1 MQRVRAGAL
10 DAACIIVFVVI
21 GRSSHAEGLTL
32 GGVARTSWP
41 FLVGAAVGWALSRAW
56 RRPMDVVPTGIVV
69 WVATVAVGMVLR
81 VVAGQGAAAAFVAV
95 ASGFLGMEI
104 LGWRAVARVVAP
116 RWVNRTAKDDA
127 DAPSHSRARR
137 RPASGLSARDG
148 PTFRRNSGNIRGSPW
163 GGARLTRPARPA
175 AGRHEA
181 GPAARSPVGI
191 GCRWTNPRWT
201 RARGRHRGT
210 GGS

>member
-127 DAPSHSRARR
+127 DAPSHCGPGAV
-137 RPASGLSARDG
+137 RPVAY
-148 PTFRRNSGNIRGSPW
+148 
-163 GGARLTRPARPA
+163 
-175 AGRHEA
+175 RHETA
-181 GPAARSPVGI
+181 P
-191 GCRWTNPRWT
+191 
-201 RARGRHRGT
+201 
-210 GGS
+210 